1 MEIWRRFVDP
11 SSGRCD
17 LFHLYMST
25 LYSRISA
32 AGCRHRRGGVPAPG
46 TMFLC
51 YVLYMS
57 VHVRTC
63 PCTCPCDVRET
74 KLPVS
79 TMRHH
84 HRAPAVPPPASTKT
98 KSEAQIPLGLERE
111 APPLVWVT
119 WRQLSHLRCLCM
131 SVRCPYMS
139 VHVRTCPYMS
149 VCDAPLMSL

>member
-1 MEIWRRFVDP
+1 
-11 SSGRCD
+11 
-17 LFHLYMST
+17 MSV
-25 LYSRISA
+25 
-32 AGCRHRRGGVPAPG
+32 H
-46 TMFLC
+46 
-51 YVLYMS
+51 VLYVSCTCPVRVLYDVCTVSVRCSFVMSFTCPCMS

-63 PCTCPCDVRET
+63 PCDVCET

-98 KSEAQIPLGLERE
+98 RSEAHIPLGLELE

-119 WRQLSHLRCLCM
+119 WRQLSHLRCLCISVRCPYM

-149 VCDAPLMSL
+149 VHVRYDVPLMSL